1 MASSLPSDRDIL
13 TRIEDARVT
22 HRLCRTVTVIC
33 IAGLAGLPIAP
44 LAAQQR
50 PTIRATRAE
59 VAPTLDGRDDDT
71 VWRSIPATSG
81 FREARPTENGDP
93 AERTTFK
100 VAFDD
105 AHLYVFVRAFD
116 SSPDSIVGLL
126 SRRDVSTASDM
137 IMVMLDSYHDRRTG
151 YEFVVNPR
159 NVKFDAALYDDGEE
173 DDAWDGVWD
182 SATRVDSLGWTAE
195 FRIPLSQVRF
205 APSDSLTF
213 GFAIWR
219 RLARHTADLTWP
231 LYQQSQTGLVS
242 QFADLTGLEGIA
254 SPKRA
259 ELIPYILTRN
269 EPDYLGS
276 IARRQRV
283 TLGGDLKYAVTPNVT
298 LTATVNPDFGQ
309 IEADPGELNLSAFET
324 FFEERRPFF
333 VAGAGL
339 FNFRVNC
346 FAVVDC
352 STGEALF
359 YSRRIG
365 RAPSLTAQHG
375 DLHTATAT
383 PILGAVKLTGRMPGG
398 LSFGLL
404 DAVTNRVGGAHDLT
418 VEPRTNFGVVRANQD
433 FDQGNTSIGAM
444 VTATHR
450 DLDPASEPYLH
461 QAAYSGGIDAR
472 RRFGRFELS
481 GSLMASRVSGSAA
494 AIARTQQ
501 RPAHY
506 FQRPDDGVAFDPTRT
521 TLDGSAAELRIG
533 KVAGTHTRFESGYA
547 RRSSGF
553 EINDIGFLNRANEQT
568 WNNWFAL
575 FWNRPNRIYQRVQWN
590 FNYWQYWSLDGLTT
604 DRAFNTNSHTQFT
617 NRWWLHL
624 GVTAGLG
631 QVSCDRDCTR
641 GGPALRVEPA
651 LSPQVG
657 VEGDNRHRVVP
668 SFWVR
673 YNRADGGRSEA
684 ITLSPAVTVKLGS
697 QFVTSVSLDVTH
709 NRDDSK
715 WYGNVVDDGGVPHY
729 TFAALDQHTVGLT
742 WRLNY
747 TFSPT
752 MSFQWYANPFLSK
765 GSYTRV
771 RELAD
776 PQAARYIDRYQ
787 PWDDAPADAGGFNV
801 KQFRSN
807 AVFRWEYLPGST
819 LFVAWSQGREHAA
832 PSAGTGRFGDDVGE
846 LFDQRADDRFM
857 VKVSYWIN
865 K

>member
-1 MASSLPSDRDIL
+1 ML

-461 QAAYSGGIDAR
+461 QAAYSGGDRRPTPIWPVRAVGVADGQPRQRQRGRHRPDPAAARALFPAPR
-472 RRFGRFELS
+472 RRRGL
-481 GSLMASRVSGSAA
+481 
-494 AIARTQQ
+494 
-501 RPAHY
+501 RPH
-506 FQRPDDGVAFDPTRT
+506 PH
-521 TLDGSAAELRIG
+521 
-533 KVAGTHTRFESGYA
+533 HTRRV
-547 RRSSGF
+547 RRG
-553 EINDIGFLNRANEQT
+553 T
-568 WNNWFAL
+568 
-575 FWNRPNRIYQRVQWN
+575 P
-590 FNYWQYWSLDGLTT
+590 
-604 DRAFNTNSHTQFT
+604 DRQ
-617 NRWWLHL
+617 
-624 GVTAGLG
+624 G
-631 QVSCDRDCTR
+631 R
-641 GGPALRVEPA
+641 GNPHPVR
-651 LSPQVG
+651 VG
-657 VEGDNRHRVVP
+657 VRPSLQRLRDQRHRVP
-668 SFWVR
+668 ES
-673 YNRADGGRSEA
+673 G
-684 ITLSPAVTVKLGS
+684 
-697 QFVTSVSLDVTH
+697 
-709 NRDDSK
+709 
-715 WYGNVVDDGGVPHY
+715 
-729 TFAALDQHTVGLT
+729 
-742 WRLNY
+742 
-747 TFSPT
+747 
-752 MSFQWYANPFLSK
+752 
-765 GSYTRV
+765 
-771 RELAD
+771 
-776 PQAARYIDRYQ
+776 
-787 PWDDAPADAGGFNV
+787 
-801 KQFRSN
+801 
-807 AVFRWEYLPGST
+807 
-819 LFVAWSQGREHAA
+819 
-832 PSAGTGRFGDDVGE
+832 
-846 LFDQRADDRFM
+846 QRADLEQLVRAILESPQPDLPARAMEFQLLA
-857 VKVSYWIN
+857 VLVARWPDHRPRLQHQQSHSVYQSLVAAPRRHGRPGPGLLRPRLYPGWPGAPGRTRAVAAGRRRGRRPPPGGAFLLGTLQPGGRWPQRSDHPEPRGHREVGQSVCDLGVA
-865 K
+865 